1 MKSAAVWLLPLLGQV
16 YSQLEHIP
24 THQVASNDITGGN
37 LHILDRGV
45 IPSPSGTSATNSTST
60 STSVTSQTITSTAIN
75 ILSLVSDIVP
85 PVVVNTSSSAIVPTP
100 TPGTCDSTYFDYSP
114 TLISGVLNSTFQV
127 SIAPTNKDS
136 KLKKY
141 AQAYYNGIWE
151 FGCFGQNASV
161 FPMDNKTLVYF
172 NSSSAAKTTTFA
184 ASSNP
189 FTCYLNIYVQCG
201 KPVPSKYNYGALG
214 ITIQIPSTT
223 LSQPVTSS
231 SALISSLASL
241 TSSVLKNDSTTQEDK
256 MQTISNLASNYQI
269 ISTANSTANMSSV
282 SDDLLSAM
290 QLIVNTTTPSD
301 LVALAPK
308 LISSVKSLC
317 GKGSSSSKAERN
329 QGAVVLAGVL
339 TTIVQTNSTP
349 SFTAANGQDVIE
361 IIAQMIKDTA
371 TSRNN
376 SILATVE
383 LLSKIAASQAS
394 LLTGSVSYA
403 DDSGLISV
411 LATNSTKGSLASVIN
426 GNNGI
431 TVGKA
436 FNTLLAGL
444 STNTVTSRAISLATN
459 PFNATTPDAGNR

>member
-1 MKSAAVWLLPLLGQV
+1 
-16 YSQLEHIP
+16 
-24 THQVASNDITGGN
+24 
-37 LHILDRGV
+37 
-45 IPSPSGTSATNSTST
+45 
-60 STSVTSQTITSTAIN
+60 
-75 ILSLVSDIVP
+75 
-85 PVVVNTSSSAIVPTP
+85 
-100 TPGTCDSTYFDYSP
+100 
-114 TLISGVLNSTFQV
+114 
-127 SIAPTNKDS
+127 
-136 KLKKY
+136 
-141 AQAYYNGIWE
+141 
-151 FGCFGQNASV
+151 
-161 FPMDNKTLVYF
+161 
-172 NSSSAAKTTTFA
+172 
-184 ASSNP
+184 
-189 FTCYLNIYVQCG
+189 LNIYVQCG
-201 KPVPSKYNYGALG
+201 KLVLSKYNYGALG

-339 TTIVQTNSTP
+339 TSIVQTNSTP

-394 LLTGSVSYA
+394 VLTGSVSYA